1 MNSYWKL
8 EFYRLGKKL
17 KKKQWG
23 GWGGGRLWGGGW
35 QLPLLY
41 VRGLIV
47 GLSKFDHISS
57 YLFDLHWLLV
67 IYLLLL
73 VYKALN
79 NQAPDYIKASLHK
92 TNPTLRLRSNDRNLL
107 DVPRT
112 NHKTSSD
119 RAFPHSGPFLWNN
132 LPKVQLRLFLN
143 QS

>member
-1 MNSYWKL
+1 MRARDKRTATENWSFIVS
-8 EFYRLGKKL
+8 EKKT
-17 KKKQWG
+17 KKKTRVEG
-23 GWGGGRLWGGGW
+23 LWGGGW
-35 QLPLLY
+35 QPPLLF

-57 YLFDLHWLLV
+57 YLFGLHWLLV

-79 NQAPDYIKASLHK
+79 NPAPDYIKASLHK
-92 TNPTLRLRSNDRNLL
+92 TNPPLRLRSNDRNLL

-112 NHKTSSD
+112 IAPSHTRYLFSGTTSPMKYD
-119 RAFPHSGPFLWNN
+119 
-132 LPKVQLRLFLN
+132 KVQLRLFLN